1 MIAVIFE
8 FTPKDGR
15 FADYKAL
22 ADGLAED
29 VRQAEGFI
37 SIERFESITQKGKF
51 VSLSFW
57 RDDEAVRKW
66 RNLQKHRE
74 AQKKGRGSIFASYR
88 LRVATVVRDYSM
100 DERSQVPED
109 SLGFHTGVHG

>member
-8 FTPKDGR
+8 FTPVEGR

-29 VRQAEGFI
+29 VRNFDGFI
-37 SIERFESITQKGKF
+37 SIERFESITNKGKF

-57 RDDEAVRKW
+57 RDEEAVRKW

-74 AQKKGRGSIFASYR
+74 AQKKGRGGIFRSYR
-88 LRVATVVRDYSM
+88 LRVAQVLRDYTR
-100 DERSQVPED
+100 DERAQTPAD
-109 SLGFHTGVHG
+109 SVQVHG